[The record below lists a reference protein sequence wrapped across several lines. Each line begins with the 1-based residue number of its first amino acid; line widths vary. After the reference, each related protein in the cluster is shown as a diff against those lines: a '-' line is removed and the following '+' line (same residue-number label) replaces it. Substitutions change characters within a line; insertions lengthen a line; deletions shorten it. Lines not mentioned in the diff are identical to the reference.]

1 VVSDAL
7 HEGLNRLARTRNCSK
22 NKVIVQAIEDYLA
35 RHEVKHLAAEAR
47 RQSLLASPQPE
58 YDQVWFDLP
67 DTSGWE

>member
-22 NKVIVQAIEDYLA
+22 KAVIVQAIEDYLV

-47 RQSLLASPQPE
+47 RQSLLASP
-58 YDQVWFDLP
+58 
-67 DTSGWE
+67 